1 MVKREQSQTGLNFD
15 EREKIGLKVKRLFQW
30 VMAAIL
36 ICGAATFTS
45 CTNEDNPATPDLNVA
60 EKIIGKWVVTDK
72 NSQPA
77 PTDIKSIHTFV
88 SATQA
93 YISQS
98 FIHHLLSLIKAVG
111 DFTFPSRYTST
122 ISFLDSAFTTAEP
135 TP

>member
-1 MVKREQSQTGLNFD
+1 MKILVKREQSQTGLNFD

-77 PTDIKSIHTFV
+77 PTDIKSIYTFV

-98 FIHHLLSLIKAVG
+98 FNAHPEAGTPWFNQAKADVV
-111 DFTFPSRYTST
+111 
-122 ISFLDSAFTTAEP
+122 ISGNKVTATCSAPAG
-135 TP
+135 